1 MTLAAKERD
10 AFVEQNLGL
19 VHSCAKRFRGRG
31 MEYDDLYGAGCLG
44 LLKAI
49 DGFEPERG
57 LRFSTYAVPVIL
69 GEIKRLFRDGGAV
82 KVSRSLKE
90 ASLKI
95 SRAREKLS
103 AETGREP
110 TVRELAKA
118 TGCTEERVTEALL
131 ATRPTVSLTEAWEEG
146 DRQTDL
152 VFDPPEESLTER
164 LSLMAAVNRLLPR
177 DRRLLELRYF
187 QNKTQTETASLLSM
201 TQVQVSR
208 REKKILLALR
218 AELS

>member
-1 MTLAAKERD
+1 M
-10 AFVEQNLGL
+10 
-19 VHSCAKRFRGRG
+19 
-31 MEYDDLYGAGCLG
+31 
-44 LLKAI
+44 
-49 DGFEPERG
+49 
-57 LRFSTYAVPVIL
+57 PVIL

-95 SRAREKLS
+95 SRAREKLA

-131 ATRPTVSLTEAWEEG
+131 ASRPTVSLTEAWEEG

-177 DRRLLELRYF
+177 DRKLLELRYF
-187 QNKTQTETASLLSM
+187 QNKTQTETAALLSM